1 MLDKKR
7 GYAYSRPFF
16 DVDTNVNIYA
26 GMVAFLAESGGVV
39 VATTGA
45 SGTVPVGTFWKD
57 SAQSW
62 LRATVE
68 TGTFSAL
75 ETINLTK
82 GNVSSTAF
90 VKVTNAAGT
99 VEYVQGVDYT
109 VAAINGVITRLGGGS
124 ITALQSVVVWYRYN
138 LQNAEV
144 YWDNVSTQWTASGQ
158 NYDRQPNDTLGSSK
172 ITVVTG
178 DALLFT
184 DQYDPTQTFAL
195 NSTLYSDANSLWT
208 TSNAY
213 TSACG
218 RVVKVPTASDPFLG
232 VQQITVAL

>member
-16 DVDTNVNIYA
+16 DVDSNVNIYA
-26 GMVAFLAESGGVV
+26 GMVAFLTDANGVT

-45 SGTVPVGTFWKD
+45 SGTVPIGTFWKD

-62 LRATVE
+62 VRATVE

-75 ETINLTK
+75 ETINLIK
-82 GNVSSTAF
+82 GNTVGTTF
-90 VKVTNAAGT
+90 VKVTSTAGVIYT
-99 VEYVQGVDYT
+99 QGADYT
-109 VAAINGVITRLGGGS
+109 VAAANGVITRIPGGAIG
-124 ITALQSVVVWYRYN
+124 ALETVVIWYRYAM
-138 LQNAEV
+138 QNAEV

-172 ITVVTG
+172 ITVTTG
-178 DALLFT
+178 DALIYT
-184 DQYDPTQTFAL
+184 DQYDPTQTYTL
-195 NSTLYSDANSLWT
+195 NAQLYADANSLWT

-213 TSACG
+213 TSSCG
-218 RVVKVPTASDPFLG
+218 RVVKVPSASDPFLG
-232 VQQITVAL
+232 VQQITVAA